1 MKLPPRFRTRGAL
14 PGILVLLMLMSGCR
28 AGNADVEAAPPPAP
42 EVSVAEVAVSD
53 WHPAQT
59 FTGRL
64 QAKDTVALRP
74 RVGGYIEAVLFEEG
88 SRVEAGTPLFQ
99 IDPRPYR
106 AEVARLTA
114 ERERAR
120 AELELARSNE
130 ARAVK
135 LLAENAIST
144 EEHDNLATGR
154 NIAEARV
161 GAVDAALDTAELN
174 LEFTTVR
181 APIAGRLSRALIT
194 EGNLVDSSTL
204 LTTLVSDDPIHAYF
218 DADEQ
223 SYLDY
228 VRGRAGL
235 GAEPAGKPSVRVG
248 LINEEGYPHPGT
260 LDFIDNQV
268 NPVSGTIRGRAV
280 LDNSDGS
287 FTPGLF
293 VRLQLVSPES
303 LQVALVDDRAI
314 GTDLD
319 RKFVLVV
326 DEQNVAQYRQV
337 ETGPLVDDLRV
348 ILNGLEEGE
357 VVIVNGLQRVRPG
370 MSVAPARVAMSRDAR
385 QPIATAAA
393 GSH

>member
-1 MKLPPRFRTRGAL
+1 MKLPSRFPIPWVLA
-14 PGILVLLMLMSGCR
+14 GILVLALLGGCR
-28 AGNADVEAAPPPAP
+28 AGNADMEAMTPPAP
-42 EVSVAEVAVSD
+42 EVSVAEVAVSE
-53 WHPAQT
+53 WHASQQ

-64 QAKDTVALRP
+64 QAKDTVEVRP
-74 RVGGYIEAVLFEEG
+74 RVGGYVEAVLFEEG
-88 SRVEAGTPLFQ
+88 GRAEAGAPLFQ

-130 ARAVK
+130 ERAVR
-135 LLAENAIST
+135 LLAENAISK
-144 EEHDNLATGR
+144 EEHDNLVT
-154 NIAEARV
+154 ARSISQARL
-161 GAVDAALDTAELN
+161 GAVQAALDTAELN
-174 LEFTTVR
+174 LGFTTVT

-228 VRGRAGL
+228 VRGRAGR
-235 GAEPAGKPSVRVG
+235 GEAGEDKPAVRVG
-248 LINEEGYPHPGT
+248 LINEEGYPHEGA
-260 LDFIDNQV
+260 LDFIDNRV
-268 NPVSGTIRGRAV
+268 DPVSGTIRGRAV
-280 LDNSDGS
+280 LDNADGF

-303 LQVALVDDRAI
+303 RQVALVDDRAI

-319 RKFVLVV
+319 RKFVLVL

-337 ETGPLVDDLRV
+337 ETGPLVDEMRV
-348 ILNGLEEGE
+348 ILSGLQEGE

-370 MSVAPARVAMSRDAR
+370 MPVAPARVAMSRSAR
-385 QPIATAAA
+385 EPVATAAA
-393 GSH
+393 DSR